1 LGGHIT
7 ALARV
12 TPTSFIVLG
21 ADSCHHV
28 GQLRPRPQFQR
39 TYPCPAELL
48 AKTRAS
54 VSTDYFWSPD
64 SHAGDF
70 DMLSRAQPLLSI
82 PDNGADANPVASRVS
97 LDKIAV
103 FDADEDFFVVLA
115 HDESLVGVLPY
126 FPESLSAWR
135 GKKMKDKAVWGFVD
149 ERNPAFRFSA

>member
-1 LGGHIT
+1 
-7 ALARV
+7 V

-21 ADSCHHV
+21 ADICHHV

-48 AKTRAS
+48 TKTKAS
-54 VSTDYFWSPD
+54 ISTDYFWSPD

-82 PDNGADANPVASRVS
+82 PDSGGDANPVVSRVS